1 MAQKS
6 VFTLWIIEHNS
17 RSDNVSLLILSNDT
31 DNGTASLIILFI
43 KCSVSSV
50 TVFVSLGNG
59 FLYKT
64 HSW

>member
-17 RSDNVSLLILSNDT
+17 RSDNVSLLISSNDT
-31 DNGTASLIILFI
+31 DNGTASLIILI
-43 KCSVSSV
+43 KCSVSTV

-64 HSW
+64 HSC